1 MITKNFCTMLI
12 TDTSKSG
19 NTACC
24 LLPATTEIK
33 LEDTSTYIHCD
44 KHATYRKI
52 WIGKEKLENATITP
66 IEG

>member
-1 MITKNFCTMLI
+1 MLI

-24 LLPATTEIK
+24 LAPSTTVIK
-33 LEDTSTYIHCD
+33 LEDDTTYIHCD

-52 WIGKEKLENATITP
+52 WIGKEKLEKAVITYV
-66 IEG
+66 